1 MVLAGTTVPGTVVA
15 ETVDFG
21 TVDFGTVVDAP
32 AACTG
37 EREVDGN
44 SPARTGPVS
53 VGDAGTVE
61 GDSPTVDEVTIGDE
75 VEVPGFVVELG
86 MAVDV
91 EEVELDDEELK
102 FTFVVLVVGPGSSTN
117 VTGGLT
123 PTRLSCAATGDK
135 PKAATTTAPARVP
148 NTVSVAHLTWPQLR
162 VPVCTAGLA
171 AV

>member
-15 ETVDFG
+15 E

-61 GDSPTVDEVTIGDE
+61 GDSPTVDEVTVGDE
-75 VEVPGFVVELG
+75 VEVPGLVVELW
-86 MAVDV
+86 MAVEL
-91 EEVELDDEELK
+91 EEGELDDEELK

-123 PTRLSCAATGDK
+123 PTRLSCAATGDN
-135 PKAATTTAPARVP
+135 PKAATTTAPAIVP
-148 NTVSVAHLTWPQLR
+148 NTVGVAHLAWPQLR
-162 VPVCTAGLA
+162 PPVCTAGLA
-171 AV
+171 VG